1 MLETKHENVLLL
13 ATVSVVLAAGVFILW
28 GPTFRQKRRGHVL
41 GLVNLGYTCFLN
53 TLLQALASCPVVLDW
68 LSMHQNNTKQNSLT
82 SSLLK
87 TLQALN
93 GMGQAEDPYTP
104 SKLIQSLIS
113 QGWFIPHGEQD
124 AHELFHVIVATL
136 EEEIQQPLSK
146 VCSLS
151 DAIEND
157 HMEGQSDGVQQHPIG
172 VKLRAAMSD
181 HEASSQWHEAKLK
194 GQLPFQGLFTSQL
207 QCMSC
212 KYKSPVHYATYYSLS
227 LTLPP
232 RLSVLGTVDEFYT
245 LQELIGH
252 YVTNRVVNDVAC
264 VGCGR
269 SDSDQVKSLSFGKL
283 PSCLCIHI
291 ARTTWEGKPLKRDD
305 HIKFPELLVMDP
317 YMHNHAQQK
326 QLTDSDGLR
335 AGQQFTRDLVNLPSP
350 VRKRFKHCYELT
362 AVVVHTGGLFY
373 GHFLTYRRGAGRYY
387 SRWYYTSD
395 AEVRETTLQEV
406 MQASAYMLYYT
417 KYTSSLSQQSM
428 C

>member
-1 MLETKHENVLLL
+1 MLETKRENVLLF

-28 GPTFRQKRRGHVL
+28 GPTFRQKRRGHIL

-68 LSMHQNNTKQNSLT
+68 LSMHQNSAKQNSLT
-82 SSLLK
+82 SSLQK

-93 GMGQAEDPYTP
+93 GKGQDEDPYTP
-104 SKLIQSLIS
+104 SKLIQSLIR
-113 QGWFIPHGEQD
+113 QGWVIPHGEQD
-124 AHELFHVIVATL
+124 AHELFHVIVAAL

-146 VCSLS
+146 ECSLS
-151 DAIEND
+151 DAVEGD
-157 HMEGQSDGVQQHPIG
+157 HTEGQSDAVRRRHSG

-181 HEASSQWHEAKLK
+181 LETSSRWQEAKLK
-194 GQLPFQGLFTSQL
+194 GQLPFQGFFTSQL

-212 KYKSPVHYATYYSLS
+212 KYKSAVHYATFYSLS

-232 RLSVLGTVDEFYT
+232 RLSILEAVDEFYT

-252 YVTNRVVNDVAC
+252 YVANRVVNDVAC
-264 VGCGR
+264 VGCGCCET
-269 SDSDQVKSLSFGKL
+269 DQMKSVSFGKL

-305 HIKFPELLVMDP
+305 HIKFPEILIMDP
-317 YMHNHAQQK
+317 YMHSHAQQK
-326 QLTDSDGLR
+326 QLTDSNPSRVGQTFMSGLV
-335 AGQQFTRDLVNLPSP
+335 DLPSP
-350 VRKRFKHCYELT
+350 VKKSFKHRYELT

-406 MQASAYMLYYT
+406 MQASAYMLFYS
-417 KYTSSLSQQSM
+417 KYTSSVSPQSV